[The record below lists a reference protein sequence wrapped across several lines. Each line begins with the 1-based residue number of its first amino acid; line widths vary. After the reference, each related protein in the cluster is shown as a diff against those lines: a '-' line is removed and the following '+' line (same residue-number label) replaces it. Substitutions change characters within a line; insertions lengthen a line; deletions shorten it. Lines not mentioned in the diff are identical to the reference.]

1 MKTVLTKG
9 LKKDQA
15 AEIEQDFK
23 AAVYLRERLSAI
35 LEEKVDALRRDI
47 RQKTTYE
54 SPSWAYVQAD
64 YIGYERAIYEVISL
78 LSSNSV
84 EKETKTG

>member
-9 LKKDQA
+9 LSKEQA

-23 AAVYLRERLSAI
+23 AAAFLRERLTTI
-35 LEEKVDALRRDI
+35 LEEKVDALRRDN
-47 RQKTTYE
+47 RQKSSYE

-84 EKETKTG
+84 DKQTKK

>member
-9 LKKDQA
+9 LSKDQA
-15 AEIEQDFK
+15 EEITQDFK
-23 AAVYLRERLSAI
+23 ASAFLRERLTAI
-35 LEEKVDALRRDI
+35 LEEKIDALRREV
-47 RQKTTYE
+47 RQKNSYE

-78 LSSNSV
+78 ISSESV
-84 EKETKTG
+84 EKTTKTK

>member
-9 LKKDQA
+9 LSKDQA

-23 AAVYLRERLSAI
+23 AAAYLRERLTAI
-35 LEEKVDALRRDI
+35 LDDKIDALRREV
-47 RQKTTYE
+47 RQKNSYD

-78 LSSNSV
+78 LSSESV
-84 EKETKTG
+84 EKITKTK

>member
-1 MKTVLTKG
+1 MKTALIKG

-23 AAVYLRERLSAI
+23 AAAYLRERLTAI

>member
-1 MKTVLTKG
+1 MKTALLKG

-23 AAVYLRERLSAI
+23 AAAYLRERLTAI

>member
-9 LKKDQA
+9 LDKQK
-15 AEIEQDFK
+15 AEELEQDFK
-23 AAVYLRERLSAI
+23 ASAFLRERLTAI
-35 LEEKVDALRRDI
+35 LIQKTDALRREI
-47 RQKTTYE
+47 RQKETYQ

-78 LSSNSV
+78 ISSESG
-84 EKETKTG
+84 EKIQKTE

>member
-1 MKTVLTKG
+1 MKTVLAKG
-9 LKKDQA
+9 LSKEQA

-23 AAVYLRERLSAI
+23 AAAFLRERLTTI
-35 LEEKVDALRRDI
+35 LEEKVDALRRDN
-47 RQKTTYE
+47 RQKSSYE

-84 EKETKTG
+84 DKQTKK

>member
-9 LKKDQA
+9 LSKDK
-15 AEIEQDFK
+15 AEEITQDFK
-23 AAVYLRERLSAI
+23 ASAFLRERLMAI
-35 LEEKVDALRRDI
+35 LEEKIDALRREV
-47 RQKTTYE
+47 RQKNSYD

-78 LSSNSV
+78 ISSESV
-84 EKETKTG
+84 EKTTKTK

>member
-9 LKKDQA
+9 LSKDK
-15 AEIEQDFK
+15 AEEITQDFK
-23 AAVYLRERLSAI
+23 ASAFLRERLTAI
-35 LEEKVDALRRDI
+35 LEEKIDALRREV
-47 RQKTTYE
+47 RQKNSYE

-78 LSSNSV
+78 ISSESV
-84 EKETKTG
+84 EKTTKTK